1 MKKDFIAMEEEKK
14 EIREVAKYSNDFNSV
29 PLKDFSLVQKKILMT
44 LIWLIKETDGSD
56 ITIDYERFIYL
67 TQAKPKSLEDGIR
80 LIRQTFRKILSLSI
94 TEIETET
101 SYEEFILFTARKVDK
116 QNGEITVRVNP
127 DYFSL
132 IKNFANEYTKFP
144 LQIGNS
150 FSKQYTIDIYKFL
163 RQFADTGFWVVT
175 VENFKRYLA
184 IPDSYGATKIRDKII
199 NPALEE
205 LKEFYPNLRLEEVKA
220 KRKRGERG
228 RPKVTSYRFHFDK
241 EARDVWEDDKYG
253 SKVKET
259 NVPKWSK
266 PNYKNETTEEE
277 QADMKEEKNKLLAK
291 IDNPSQEPPVVE
303 GQTNIY
309 DFLDE

>member
-1 MKKDFIAMEEEKK
+1 MTKEKN
-14 EIREVAKYSNDFNSV
+14 EIREVAKYSNDFNAV

-56 ITIDYERFIYL
+56 ITIDYDRFISL
-67 TQAKPKSLEDGIR
+67 AQSKPRSLEEGIR

-101 SYEEFILFTARKVDK
+101 SYEEFMLFTARKVDK
-116 QNGEITVRVNP
+116 KNGEITVRVNP

-132 IKNFANEYTKFP
+132 IKDFANEYTKFP

-184 IPDSYGATKIRDKII
+184 IPDSYGATKIREKII

-241 EARDVWEDDKYG
+241 EARDAWEDNKYS

-266 PNYKNETTEEE
+266 PDYVNETS
-277 QADMKEEKNKLLAK
+277 EEKKAEMKQQQAEMLAK
-291 IDNPSQEPPVVE
+291 
-303 GQTNIY
+303 
-309 DFLDE
+309 LDDPREK

>member
-1 MKKDFIAMEEEKK
+1 MTEEKN
-14 EIREVAKYSNDFNSV
+14 EIREVAKYSNDFNAV

-56 ITIDYERFIYL
+56 ITIDYDRFISL
-67 TQAKPKSLEDGIR
+67 AQSKPRSLEEGIR
-80 LIRQTFRKILSLSI
+80 LIRQT
-94 TEIETET
+94 
-101 SYEEFILFTARKVDK
+101 SYEEFMLFTARKVDK
-116 QNGEITVRVNP
+116 KNGEITVRVNP

-132 IKNFANEYTKFP
+132 IKDFANEYTKFP

-184 IPDSYGATKIRDKII
+184 IPDSYGATKIREKII

-205 LKEFYPNLRLEEVKA
+205 LKKYYPNLRLEEVKA

-241 EARDVWEDDKYG
+241 EARDAWEDDKYG

-259 NVPKWSK
+259 NVPKWSN
-266 PNYKNETTEEE
+266 PDYKNTTSEETKIELEK
-277 QADMKEEKNKLLAK
+277 QKKEMLGRL
-291 IDNPSQEPPVVE
+291 
-303 GQTNIY
+303 
-309 DFLDE
+309 

>member
-1 MKKDFIAMEEEKK
+1 MTEEKN
-14 EIREVAKYSNDFNSV
+14 EIREVAKYSNDFNAV

-56 ITIDYERFIYL
+56 ITIDYDRFISL
-67 TQAKPKSLEDGIR
+67 AQSKPRSLEEGIR

-101 SYEEFILFTARKVDK
+101 SYEEFMLFTARKVDK
-116 QNGEITVRVNP
+116 KNGEITVRVNP

-132 IKNFANEYTKFP
+132 IKDFANEYTKFP

-184 IPDSYGATKIRDKII
+184 IPDSYGATKIREKII

-205 LKEFYPNLRLEEVKA
+205 LKKYYPNLRLEEVKA

-241 EARDVWEDDKYG
+241 EARDAWEDDKYG

-259 NVPKWSK
+259 NVPKWSN
-266 PNYKNETTEEE
+266 PDYKNTTSEETKIELEK
-277 QADMKEEKNKLLAK
+277 QKKEMLGRL
-291 IDNPSQEPPVVE
+291 
-303 GQTNIY
+303 
-309 DFLDE
+309 

>member
-1 MKKDFIAMEEEKK
+1 MTEEKN
-14 EIREVAKYSNDFNSV
+14 EIREVAKYSNDFNAV

-56 ITIDYERFIYL
+56 ITIDYDRFISL
-67 TQAKPKSLEDGIR
+67 AQSKPRSLEEGIR

-101 SYEEFILFTARKVDK
+101 SYEEFMLFTARKVDK
-116 QNGEITVRVNP
+116 KNGEITVRVNP

-132 IKNFANEYTKFP
+132 IKDFANEYTKFP

-184 IPDSYGATKIRDKII
+184 IPDSYGATKIREKII

-205 LKEFYPNLRLEEVKA
+205 LKKYYPNLRLEEVKA

-241 EARDVWEDDKYG
+241 EARDAWEDDKYG

-259 NVPKWSK
+259 NVPKWSN
-266 PNYKNETTEEE
+266 PEYKNTTS
-277 QADMKEEKNKLLAK
+277 EEKKAEMKQQKAEMLAK
-291 IDNPSQEPPVVE
+291 LEDPREK
-303 GQTNIY
+303 
-309 DFLDE
+309 

>member
-1 MKKDFIAMEEEKK
+1 MTEEKN
-14 EIREVAKYSNDFNSV
+14 EIREVAKYSNDFNAV

-56 ITIDYERFIYL
+56 ITIDYDRFISL
-67 TQAKPKSLEDGIR
+67 AQSKPRSLEEGIR

-101 SYEEFILFTARKVDK
+101 SYEEFMLFTARKVDK
-116 QNGEITVRVNP
+116 KNGEITVRVNP

-132 IKNFANEYTKFP
+132 IKDFANEYTKFP

-150 FSKQYTIDIYKFL
+150 FNKQYTIDIYKFL

-184 IPDSYGATKIRDKII
+184 IPDSYGATKIREKII

-205 LKEFYPNLRLEEVKA
+205 LKKYYPNLRLEEVKA

-241 EARDVWEDDKYG
+241 EARDAWEDNKYS

-266 PNYKNETTEEE
+266 PDYVNETSEET
-277 QADMKEEKNKLLAK
+277 K
-291 IDNPSQEPPVVE
+291 IDLEKRKKE
-303 GQTNIY
+303 ILGR
-309 DFLDE
+309 LE

>member
-1 MKKDFIAMEEEKK
+1 MIEEKN
-14 EIREVAKYSNDFNSV
+14 EIREVAKYSNDFNAV

-56 ITIDYERFIYL
+56 ITIDYDRFISL
-67 TQAKPKSLEDGIR
+67 AQSKPRSLEEGIR

-101 SYEEFILFTARKVDK
+101 SYEEFMLFTARKVDK
-116 QNGEITVRVNP
+116 KNGEITVRVNP

-132 IKNFANEYTKFP
+132 IKDFANEYTKFP

-184 IPDSYGATKIRDKII
+184 IPDSYGATKIREKII

-205 LKEFYPNLRLEEVKA
+205 LKKYYPNLRLEEVKA

-241 EARDVWEDDKYG
+241 EARDAWEDDKYG

-259 NVPKWSK
+259 NVPKWSN
-266 PNYKNETTEEE
+266 PDYKNTTSEETKIELEK
-277 QADMKEEKNKLLAK
+277 QKKEMLGRL
-291 IDNPSQEPPVVE
+291 
-303 GQTNIY
+303 
-309 DFLDE
+309 

>member
-1 MKKDFIAMEEEKK
+1 MTEEKNK
-14 EIREVAKYSNDFNSV
+14 IREVAKYSNDFNAV

-56 ITIDYERFIYL
+56 ITIDYDRFISL
-67 TQAKPKSLEDGIR
+67 AQSKPRSLEEGIR

-101 SYEEFILFTARKVDK
+101 SYEEFMLFTARKVDK
-116 QNGEITVRVNP
+116 KNGEITVRVNP

-132 IKNFANEYTKFP
+132 IKDFANEYTKFP

-184 IPDSYGATKIRDKII
+184 IPDSYGATKIREKII

-205 LKEFYPNLRLEEVKA
+205 LKKYYPNLRLEEVKA

-241 EARDVWEDDKYG
+241 EARDAWEDNKYS

-266 PNYKNETTEEE
+266 PDYVNETSEET
-277 QADMKEEKNKLLAK
+277 K
-291 IDNPSQEPPVVE
+291 IDLEKRKKE
-303 GQTNIY
+303 ILGR
-309 DFLDE
+309 LE

>member
-1 MKKDFIAMEEEKK
+1 MTEEKN
-14 EIREVAKYSNDFNSV
+14 EIREVAKYSNDFNAV

-56 ITIDYERFIYL
+56 ITIDYDRFISL
-67 TQAKPKSLEDGIR
+67 AQSKPRSLEEGIR

-101 SYEEFILFTARKVDK
+101 SYEEFMLFTARKVDK
-116 QNGEITVRVNP
+116 KNGEITVRVNP

-132 IKNFANEYTKFP
+132 IKDFANEYTKFP

-184 IPDSYGATKIRDKII
+184 IPDSYGATKIREKII
-199 NPALEE
+199 KPALDE
-205 LKEFYPNLRLEEVKA
+205 LKKYYPNLRLEEVKA
-220 KRKRGERG
+220 KRKRGELG

-241 EARDVWEDDKYG
+241 EARDAWEDDKYG

-259 NVPKWSK
+259 NVPKWSN
-266 PNYKNETTEEE
+266 PEYKNTTS
-277 QADMKEEKNKLLAK
+277 EEKKAEMKQQKAEMLAK
-291 IDNPSQEPPVVE
+291 
-303 GQTNIY
+303 
-309 DFLDE
+309 LDDPREK

>member
-1 MKKDFIAMEEEKK
+1 MTEEKN
-14 EIREVAKYSNDFNSV
+14 EIREVAKYSNDFNAV

-56 ITIDYERFIYL
+56 ITIDYDRFISL
-67 TQAKPKSLEDGIR
+67 AQSKPRSLEEGIR

-101 SYEEFILFTARKVDK
+101 SYEEFMLFTARKVDK
-116 QNGEITVRVNP
+116 KNGEITVRVNP

-132 IKNFANEYTKFP
+132 IKDFANEYTKFP

-184 IPDSYGATKIRDKII
+184 IPDSYGATKIREKII

-205 LKEFYPNLRLEEVKA
+205 LKKYYPNLRLEEVKA
-220 KRKRGERG
+220 KRKMGERG

-241 EARDVWEDDKYG
+241 EARDAWEDDKYG

-259 NVPKWSK
+259 NVPKWSN
-266 PNYKNETTEEE
+266 PDYKNTTSEETKIELEK
-277 QADMKEEKNKLLAK
+277 QKKEMLGRL
-291 IDNPSQEPPVVE
+291 
-303 GQTNIY
+303 
-309 DFLDE
+309 

>member
-1 MKKDFIAMEEEKK
+1 MTEEKN
-14 EIREVAKYSNDFNSV
+14 EIREVAKYSNDFNAV

-56 ITIDYERFIYL
+56 ITIDYDRFISL
-67 TQAKPKSLEDGIR
+67 AQSKPRSLEEGIR

-101 SYEEFILFTARKVDK
+101 SYEEFMLFTARKVDK
-116 QNGEITVRVNP
+116 KNGEITVRVNP

-132 IKNFANEYTKFP
+132 IKDFANEYTKFP

-184 IPDSYGATKIRDKII
+184 IPDSYGATKIREKII

-205 LKEFYPNLRLEEVKA
+205 LKKYYPNLRLEEVKA

-241 EARDVWEDDKYG
+241 EARDAWEDDKYG

-259 NVPKWSK
+259 KVPKWSN
-266 PNYKNETTEEE
+266 PEYKNTTS
-277 QADMKEEKNKLLAK
+277 EEKKAEMKQQKAEMLAK
-291 IDNPSQEPPVVE
+291 
-303 GQTNIY
+303 
-309 DFLDE
+309 LDDPREK

>member
-1 MKKDFIAMEEEKK
+1 MTEEKN
-14 EIREVAKYSNDFNSV
+14 EIREVAKYSNDFNAV

-56 ITIDYERFIYL
+56 ITIDYDRFISL
-67 TQAKPKSLEDGIR
+67 AQSKPRSLEEGIR

-101 SYEEFILFTARKVDK
+101 SYEEFMLFTARKVDK
-116 QNGEITVRVNP
+116 KNGEITVRVNP

-132 IKNFANEYTKFP
+132 IKDFANEYTKFP

-175 VENFKRYLA
+175 IENFKRYLA
-184 IPDSYGATKIRDKII
+184 IPDSYGATKIREKII

-205 LKEFYPNLRLEEVKA
+205 LKKYYPNLRLEEVKA

-241 EARDVWEDDKYG
+241 EARDAWEDDKYG

-259 NVPKWSK
+259 NVPKWSN
-266 PNYKNETTEEE
+266 PEYKNTTS
-277 QADMKEEKNKLLAK
+277 EEKKAEMKQQKAEMLAK
-291 IDNPSQEPPVVE
+291 
-303 GQTNIY
+303 
-309 DFLDE
+309 LDDPREK

>member
-1 MKKDFIAMEEEKK
+1 MTEEKN
-14 EIREVAKYSNDFNSV
+14 EIREVAKYSNDFNAV

-56 ITIDYERFIYL
+56 ITIDYDRFISL
-67 TQAKPKSLEDGIR
+67 AQSKPRSLEEGIR

-101 SYEEFILFTARKVDK
+101 SYEEFMLFTARKVDK
-116 QNGEITVRVNP
+116 KNGEITVRVNP

-132 IKNFANEYTKFP
+132 IKDFANEYTKFP

-184 IPDSYGATKIRDKII
+184 IPDSYGATKIREKII

-205 LKEFYPNLRLEEVKA
+205 LKKYYPNLRLEEVKA

-228 RPKVTSYRFHFDK
+228 RPKVTSYKFHFDK
-241 EARDVWEDDKYG
+241 EARDAWEDDKYG

-259 NVPKWSK
+259 NVPKWSN
-266 PNYKNETTEEE
+266 PGYKNTTS
-277 QADMKEEKNKLLAK
+277 EEKKAEMKQQQAEMLAK
-291 IDNPSQEPPVVE
+291 
-303 GQTNIY
+303 
-309 DFLDE
+309 LDDPREQ

>member
-1 MKKDFIAMEEEKK
+1 MTEEKN
-14 EIREVAKYSNDFNSV
+14 EIREVAKYSNDFNAV

-56 ITIDYERFIYL
+56 ITIDYDRFISL
-67 TQAKPKSLEDGIR
+67 AQSKPRSLEEGIR

-101 SYEEFILFTARKVDK
+101 SYEEFMLFTARKVDK
-116 QNGEITVRVNP
+116 KNGEITVRVNP

-132 IKNFANEYTKFP
+132 IKDFANEYTKFP

-150 FSKQYTIDIYKFL
+150 FNKQYTIDIYKFL

-175 VENFKRYLA
+175 GENFKRYLA
-184 IPDSYGATKIRDKII
+184 IPDSYGATKIREKII

-205 LKEFYPNLRLEEVKA
+205 LKKYYPNLRLEEVKA

-241 EARDVWEDDKYG
+241 EARDAWEDDKYG

-259 NVPKWSK
+259 NVPKWSN
-266 PNYKNETTEEE
+266 PEYKNTTS
-277 QADMKEEKNKLLAK
+277 EEKKAEMKQQQAEMLAK
-291 IDNPSQEPPVVE
+291 
-303 GQTNIY
+303 
-309 DFLDE
+309 LDDPREQ

>member
-1 MKKDFIAMEEEKK
+1 MTEEKN
-14 EIREVAKYSNDFNSV
+14 EIREVAKYSNDFNAV

-56 ITIDYERFIYL
+56 ITIDYDRFISL
-67 TQAKPKSLEDGIR
+67 AQSKPRSLEEGIR

-101 SYEEFILFTARKVDK
+101 SYEEFMLFTARKVDK
-116 QNGEITVRVNP
+116 KNGEITVRVNP

-132 IKNFANEYTKFP
+132 IKYFANEYTKFP

-184 IPDSYGATKIRDKII
+184 IPDSYGATKIREKII

-205 LKEFYPNLRLEEVKA
+205 LKKYYPNLRLEEVKA

-241 EARDVWEDDKYG
+241 EARDAWEDDKYG

-259 NVPKWSK
+259 NVPKWSN
-266 PNYKNETTEEE
+266 PDYKNTTS
-277 QADMKEEKNKLLAK
+277 EEKKAEMKQQQAEMLAK
-291 IDNPSQEPPVVE
+291 
-303 GQTNIY
+303 
-309 DFLDE
+309 LDDPREQ

>member
-1 MKKDFIAMEEEKK
+1 MTEEKN
-14 EIREVAKYSNDFNSV
+14 EIREVAKYSNDFNAV

-56 ITIDYERFIYL
+56 ITIDYDRFISL
-67 TQAKPKSLEDGIR
+67 AQSKPRSLEEGIR

-101 SYEEFILFTARKVDK
+101 SYEEFMLFTARKVDK
-116 QNGEITVRVNP
+116 KNGEITVRVNP

-132 IKNFANEYTKFP
+132 IKDFANEYTKFP

-184 IPDSYGATKIRDKII
+184 IPDSYGATKIREKII

-205 LKEFYPNLRLEEVKA
+205 LKKYYPNLRLEEVKA

-241 EARDVWEDDKYG
+241 EARDAWEDDKYG
-253 SKVKET
+253 SKAKET
-259 NVPKWSK
+259 NVPKWSN
-266 PNYKNETTEEE
+266 PEYKNTTS
-277 QADMKEEKNKLLAK
+277 EEKKAEMKQQKAEMLAK
-291 IDNPSQEPPVVE
+291 
-303 GQTNIY
+303 
-309 DFLDE
+309 LDAPREK

>member
-1 MKKDFIAMEEEKK
+1 MTEEKN
-14 EIREVAKYSNDFNSV
+14 EIREVAKYSNDFNAV

-56 ITIDYERFIYL
+56 ITIDYDRFISL
-67 TQAKPKSLEDGIR
+67 AQSKPRSLEEGIR

-101 SYEEFILFTARKVDK
+101 SYEEFMLFTARKVDK
-116 QNGEITVRVNP
+116 KNGEITVRVNP

-132 IKNFANEYTKFP
+132 IKDFANEYTKFP

-184 IPDSYGATKIRDKII
+184 IPDSYGATKIREKII

-205 LKEFYPNLRLEEVKA
+205 LKKYYPNLRLEEVKA

-241 EARDVWEDDKYG
+241 EARDAWEDDKYG

-259 NVPKWSK
+259 NVPKWSN
-266 PNYKNETTEEE
+266 PDYKNTTSEETKIELEK
-277 QADMKEEKNKLLAK
+277 QKKEMLGRLYQHTPK
-291 IDNPSQEPPVVE
+291 
-303 GQTNIY
+303 
-309 DFLDE
+309 

>member
-1 MKKDFIAMEEEKK
+1 MTEEKN
-14 EIREVAKYSNDFNSV
+14 EIREVAKYSNDFNTV

-56 ITIDYERFIYL
+56 ITIDYDRFISL
-67 TQAKPKSLEDGIR
+67 AQSKPRSLEEGIR

-101 SYEEFILFTARKVDK
+101 SYEEFMLFTARKVDK
-116 QNGEITVRVNP
+116 KNGEITVRVNP

-132 IKNFANEYTKFP
+132 IKDFANEYTKFP

-184 IPDSYGATKIRDKII
+184 IPDSYGATKIREKII

-205 LKEFYPNLRLEEVKA
+205 LKKYYPNLRLEEVKA

-241 EARDVWEDDKYG
+241 EARDAWEDDKYG

-259 NVPKWSK
+259 NVPKWSN
-266 PNYKNETTEEE
+266 PDYKNTTSEETKIELEK
-277 QADMKEEKNKLLAK
+277 QKKEMLGRL
-291 IDNPSQEPPVVE
+291 
-303 GQTNIY
+303 
-309 DFLDE
+309 

>member
-1 MKKDFIAMEEEKK
+1 MTEEKN
-14 EIREVAKYSNDFNSV
+14 EIREVAKYSNDFNAV

-56 ITIDYERFIYL
+56 ITIDYDRFISL
-67 TQAKPKSLEDGIR
+67 AQSKPRSLEEGIR

-101 SYEEFILFTARKVDK
+101 SYEEFMLFTARKVDK
-116 QNGEITVRVNP
+116 KNGEITVRVNP

-132 IKNFANEYTKFP
+132 IKDFANEYTKFP

-184 IPDSYGATKIRDKII
+184 IPDSYGATKIREKII

-205 LKEFYPNLRLEEVKA
+205 LKKYYPNLRLEEVKA

-241 EARDVWEDDKYG
+241 EARDAWEDDKYG

-259 NVPKWSK
+259 NVPKWSNPK
-266 PNYKNETTEEE
+266 YKNTTS
-277 QADMKEEKNKLLAK
+277 EEKKAEMKQQQAEMLAK
-291 IDNPSQEPPVVE
+291 LADPREQ
-303 GQTNIY
+303 
-309 DFLDE
+309 

>member
-1 MKKDFIAMEEEKK
+1 MTVEKN
-14 EIREVAKYSNDFNSV
+14 EIREVAKYSNDFNAV

-56 ITIDYERFIYL
+56 ITIDYDRFISL
-67 TQAKPKSLEDGIR
+67 AQSKPRSLEEGIR

-101 SYEEFILFTARKVDK
+101 SYEEFMLFTARKVDK
-116 QNGEITVRVNP
+116 KNGEITVRVNP

-132 IKNFANEYTKFP
+132 IKDFANEYTKFP

-184 IPDSYGATKIRDKII
+184 IPDSYGATKIREKII

-205 LKEFYPNLRLEEVKA
+205 LKKYYPNLRLEEVKA

-241 EARDVWEDDKYG
+241 EARDAWEDDKYG

-259 NVPKWSK
+259 NVPKWSN
-266 PNYKNETTEEE
+266 PEYKNTTS
-277 QADMKEEKNKLLAK
+277 EEKKAEMKQQKAEMLAK
-291 IDNPSQEPPVVE
+291 
-303 GQTNIY
+303 
-309 DFLDE
+309 LDDPREK

>member
-1 MKKDFIAMEEEKK
+1 MTEEKN
-14 EIREVAKYSNDFNSV
+14 EIREVAKYSNDFNAV

-56 ITIDYERFIYL
+56 ITIDYDRFISL
-67 TQAKPKSLEDGIR
+67 AQSKPRSLEEGIR

-101 SYEEFILFTARKVDK
+101 SYEEFMLFTARKVDK
-116 QNGEITVRVNP
+116 KNGEITVRVNP

-132 IKNFANEYTKFP
+132 IKDFANEYTKFP

-184 IPDSYGATKIRDKII
+184 IPDSYGATKIREKII

-205 LKEFYPNLRLEEVKA
+205 LKKYYPNLRLEEVKA

-241 EARDVWEDDKYG
+241 EARDAWEDDKYG

-259 NVPKWSK
+259 NVPKWSN
-266 PNYKNETTEEE
+266 PEYKNTTS
-277 QADMKEEKNKLLAK
+277 EEKKAEMKQQKAEMLAK
-291 IDNPSQEPPVVE
+291 
-303 GQTNIY
+303 
-309 DFLDE
+309 LDDPREK

>member
-1 MKKDFIAMEEEKK
+1 MTEEKN
-14 EIREVAKYSNDFNSV
+14 EIREVAKYSNDFNAV

-56 ITIDYERFIYL
+56 ITIDYDRFISL
-67 TQAKPKSLEDGIR
+67 AQSKPRSLEEGIR

-101 SYEEFILFTARKVDK
+101 SYEEFMLFTARKVDK
-116 QNGEITVRVNP
+116 KNGEITVRVNP

-132 IKNFANEYTKFP
+132 IKDFANEYTKFP

-184 IPDSYGATKIRDKII
+184 IPESYGATKIREKII

-205 LKEFYPNLRLEEVKA
+205 LKKYYPNLRLEEVKA

-241 EARDVWEDDKYG
+241 EARDAWEDDKYG

-259 NVPKWSK
+259 NVPKWSN
-266 PNYKNETTEEE
+266 PDYKNTTS
-277 QADMKEEKNKLLAK
+277 EEKKAEMKQQKAEMLAK
-291 IDNPSQEPPVVE
+291 
-303 GQTNIY
+303 
-309 DFLDE
+309 LDEPKEK

>member
-1 MKKDFIAMEEEKK
+1 M
-14 EIREVAKYSNDFNSV
+14 
-29 PLKDFSLVQKKILMT
+29 KDFSLVQKKILMT
-44 LIWLIKETDGSD
+44 LIWLIKETDGSE

-101 SYEEFILFTARKVDK
+101 SYEEFMLFTARKVDK

-127 DYFSL
+127 DYFPL
-132 IKNFANEYTKFP
+132 IKDFANEYTKFP

-184 IPDSYGATKIRDKII
+184 IPDSYGATKIREKII

-205 LKEFYPNLRLEEVKA
+205 LKKYYPNLRLEEVKA

-241 EARDVWEDDKYG
+241 EARDAWEDNKYS

-266 PNYKNETTEEE
+266 PNYVNETSEET
-277 QADMKEEKNKLLAK
+277 K
-291 IDNPSQEPPVVE
+291 IDLEKRKKE
-303 GQTNIY
+303 ILGR
-309 DFLDE
+309 LE

>member
-1 MKKDFIAMEEEKK
+1 MTEEKN
-14 EIREVAKYSNDFNSV
+14 EIREVAKYSNDFNAV

-56 ITIDYERFIYL
+56 ITIDYDRFISL
-67 TQAKPKSLEDGIR
+67 AQSKPRSLEEGIR

-101 SYEEFILFTARKVDK
+101 SYEEFMLFTARKVDK
-116 QNGEITVRVNP
+116 KNGEITVRVNP

-132 IKNFANEYTKFP
+132 IKDFANEYTKFP

-184 IPDSYGATKIRDKII
+184 IPDSYGATKIREKII

-205 LKEFYPNLRLEEVKA
+205 LKKYYPNLRLEEVKA

-241 EARDVWEDDKYG
+241 EARDAWEDDKYG

-259 NVPKWSK
+259 NVPKWSN
-266 PNYKNETTEEE
+266 PDYKNTTS
-277 QADMKEEKNKLLAK
+277 EEKKAEMKQQQAEMLAK
-291 IDNPSQEPPVVE
+291 
-303 GQTNIY
+303 
-309 DFLDE
+309 LDEPREQ

>member
-1 MKKDFIAMEEEKK
+1 MTEEKN
-14 EIREVAKYSNDFNSV
+14 EIREVAKYSNDFNAV

-56 ITIDYERFIYL
+56 ITIDYDRFISL
-67 TQAKPKSLEDGIR
+67 AQSKPRSLEEGIR

-101 SYEEFILFTARKVDK
+101 SYEEFMLFTARKVDK
-116 QNGEITVRVNP
+116 KNGEITVRVNP

-132 IKNFANEYTKFP
+132 IKDFANEYTKFP

-184 IPDSYGATKIRDKII
+184 IPDSYGATKIREKII

-205 LKEFYPNLRLEEVKA
+205 LKKYYPNLRLEELKA

-241 EARDVWEDDKYG
+241 EARDAWEDDKYG

-259 NVPKWSK
+259 NVPKWSN
-266 PNYKNETTEEE
+266 PDYKNTTSEETKIELEK
-277 QADMKEEKNKLLAK
+277 QKKEMLGRL
-291 IDNPSQEPPVVE
+291 
-303 GQTNIY
+303 
-309 DFLDE
+309 

>member
-1 MKKDFIAMEEEKK
+1 MTEEKN
-14 EIREVAKYSNDFNSV
+14 EIREVAKYSNDFNAV

-56 ITIDYERFIYL
+56 ITIDYDRFISL
-67 TQAKPKSLEDGIR
+67 AQSKPRSLEEGIR

-101 SYEEFILFTARKVDK
+101 SYEEFMLFTARKVDK
-116 QNGEITVRVNP
+116 KNGEITVRVNP

-132 IKNFANEYTKFP
+132 IKDFANEYTKFP

-150 FSKQYTIDIYKFL
+150 FNKQYTIDIYKFL

-184 IPDSYGATKIRDKII
+184 IPDSYGATKIREKII

-205 LKEFYPNLRLEEVKA
+205 LKKYYPNLRLEEVKA

-241 EARDVWEDDKYG
+241 EARDAWEDDKYG

-259 NVPKWSK
+259 NVPKWSN
-266 PNYKNETTEEE
+266 PDYKNTTS
-277 QADMKEEKNKLLAK
+277 EEKKAEMKQQQAEMLAK
-291 IDNPSQEPPVVE
+291 
-303 GQTNIY
+303 
-309 DFLDE
+309 LDDPRE

>member
-1 MKKDFIAMEEEKK
+1 MTEEKN
-14 EIREVAKYSNDFNSV
+14 EIREVAKYSNDFNAV

-56 ITIDYERFIYL
+56 ITIDYDRFISL
-67 TQAKPKSLEDGIR
+67 AQSKPRSLEEGIR

-101 SYEEFILFTARKVDK
+101 SYEEFMLFTARKVDK
-116 QNGEITVRVNP
+116 KNGEITVRVNP

-132 IKNFANEYTKFP
+132 IKDFANEYTKFP

-184 IPDSYGATKIRDKII
+184 IPDSYGATKIREKII

-241 EARDVWEDDKYG
+241 EARDAWEDNKYS

-259 NVPKWSK
+259 NVPKWSN
-266 PNYKNETTEEE
+266 PDYKNTTS
-277 QADMKEEKNKLLAK
+277 EEKQAEMKQQQAEMLAK
-291 IDNPSQEPPVVE
+291 
-303 GQTNIY
+303 
-309 DFLDE
+309 LDVPREK

>member
-1 MKKDFIAMEEEKK
+1 MKKDFIAMEEEKN

-101 SYEEFILFTARKVDK
+101 SYEEFMLFTARKVDK

-184 IPDSYGATKIRDKII
+184 IPDSYGATKIREKII

-241 EARDVWEDDKYG
+241 EARDAWEDNKY
-253 SKVKET
+253 SS

-277 QADMKEEKNKLLAK
+277 KVDLNVQKDVLLGK
-291 IDNPSQEPPVVE
+291 IDNPS
-303 GQTNIY
+303 
-309 DFLDE
+309 

>member
-1 MKKDFIAMEEEKK
+1 MTEERN
-14 EIREVAKYSNDFNSV
+14 EIREVAKYSNDFNAV

-56 ITIDYERFIYL
+56 ITIDYDRFISL
-67 TQAKPKSLEDGIR
+67 AQSKPRSLEEGIR

-101 SYEEFILFTARKVDK
+101 SYEEFMLFTARKVDK
-116 QNGEITVRVNP
+116 KNGEITVRVNP

-132 IKNFANEYTKFP
+132 IKDFANEYTKFP

-184 IPDSYGATKIRDKII
+184 IPDSYGATKIREKII

-205 LKEFYPNLRLEEVKA
+205 LKKYYPNLRLEEVKA

-241 EARDVWEDDKYG
+241 EARDAWEDDKYG

-259 NVPKWSK
+259 NVPKWSN
-266 PNYKNETTEEE
+266 PDYKNTTSEETKIELEK
-277 QADMKEEKNKLLAK
+277 QKKEMLGRL
-291 IDNPSQEPPVVE
+291 
-303 GQTNIY
+303 
-309 DFLDE
+309 

>member
-1 MKKDFIAMEEEKK
+1 MTEEKN
-14 EIREVAKYSNDFNSV
+14 EIREVAKYSNDFNTV

-56 ITIDYERFIYL
+56 ITIDYDRFISL
-67 TQAKPKSLEDGIR
+67 AQSKPRSLEEGIR

-101 SYEEFILFTARKVDK
+101 SYEEFMLFTARKVDK
-116 QNGEITVRVNP
+116 QSGEITVRVNP

-132 IKNFANEYTKFP
+132 IKDFANEYTKFP

-184 IPDSYGATKIRDKII
+184 IPESYGATKIREKII

-205 LKEFYPNLRLEEVKA
+205 LKKYYPNLRLEEVKA

-228 RPKVTSYRFHFDK
+228 RPKVTSYKFHFDK
-241 EARDVWEDDKYG
+241 EAREAWEENKYN
-253 SKVKET
+253 SKAKET
-259 NVPKWSK
+259 NVPTWSN
-266 PNYKNETTEEE
+266 PEYKNTTTEEE
-277 QADMKEEKNKLLAK
+277 KLELAK
-291 IDNPSQEPPVVE
+291 LKAERLAR
-303 GQTNIY
+303 
-309 DFLDE
+309 LDEK

>member
-1 MKKDFIAMEEEKK
+1 MTEEKN
-14 EIREVAKYSNDFNSV
+14 EIREVAKYSNDFNAV

-56 ITIDYERFIYL
+56 ITIDYDRFISL
-67 TQAKPKSLEDGIR
+67 AQSKPRSLEEGIR

-101 SYEEFILFTARKVDK
+101 SYEEFMLFTARKVDK
-116 QNGEITVRVNP
+116 KNGEITVRVNP

-132 IKNFANEYTKFP
+132 IKDFANEYTKFP

-163 RQFADTGFWVVT
+163 CQFADTGFWVVT

-184 IPDSYGATKIRDKII
+184 IPDSYGATKIREKII

-205 LKEFYPNLRLEEVKA
+205 LKKYYPNLRLEEVKA

-241 EARDVWEDDKYG
+241 EARDAWEDDKYG

-259 NVPKWSK
+259 NVPKWSN
-266 PNYKNETTEEE
+266 PDYKNTTSEETKIELEK
-277 QADMKEEKNKLLAK
+277 QKKEMLGRL
-291 IDNPSQEPPVVE
+291 
-303 GQTNIY
+303 
-309 DFLDE
+309 

>member
-1 MKKDFIAMEEEKK
+1 MTEEKN
-14 EIREVAKYSNDFNSV
+14 EIREVAKYSNDFNAV

-56 ITIDYERFIYL
+56 ITIDYDRFISL
-67 TQAKPKSLEDGIR
+67 AQSKPRSLEEGIR

-101 SYEEFILFTARKVDK
+101 SYEEFMLFTARKVDK
-116 QNGEITVRVNP
+116 KNGEITVRVNP

-132 IKNFANEYTKFP
+132 IKDFANEYTKFP
-144 LQIGNS
+144 LQIGNR

-184 IPDSYGATKIRDKII
+184 IPDSYGATKIREKII

-205 LKEFYPNLRLEEVKA
+205 LKKYYPNLRLEEVKA

-241 EARDVWEDDKYG
+241 EARDAWEDDKYG

-259 NVPKWSK
+259 NVPKWSN
-266 PNYKNETTEEE
+266 PEYKNTTS
-277 QADMKEEKNKLLAK
+277 EEKKAEMKQQKAEMLAK
-291 IDNPSQEPPVVE
+291 
-303 GQTNIY
+303 
-309 DFLDE
+309 LDDPREK

>member
-1 MKKDFIAMEEEKK
+1 MTEEKN
-14 EIREVAKYSNDFNSV
+14 EIREVAKYSNDFNAV

-56 ITIDYERFIYL
+56 ITIDYDRFISL
-67 TQAKPKSLEDGIR
+67 AQSKPRSLEEGIR

-101 SYEEFILFTARKVDK
+101 SYEEFMLFTARKVDK
-116 QNGEITVRVNP
+116 KNGEITVRVNP

-132 IKNFANEYTKFP
+132 IKDFANEYTKFP

-184 IPDSYGATKIRDKII
+184 IPDSYGATKIREKII

-205 LKEFYPNLRLEEVKA
+205 LKKYYPNLRLEEVKA

-241 EARDVWEDDKYG
+241 EARDAWEDDKYS

-266 PNYKNETTEEE
+266 PNYVNETS
-277 QADMKEEKNKLLAK
+277 EEKKAEMKQQQAEMLAK
-291 IDNPSQEPPVVE
+291 
-303 GQTNIY
+303 
-309 DFLDE
+309 LDDPREQ

>member
-1 MKKDFIAMEEEKK
+1 MTKEKN
-14 EIREVAKYSNDFNSV
+14 EIREVAKYSNDFNAV

-56 ITIDYERFIYL
+56 ITIDYDRFISL
-67 TQAKPKSLEDGIR
+67 AQSKPRSLEEGIR

-101 SYEEFILFTARKVDK
+101 SYEEFMLFTARKVDK
-116 QNGEITVRVNP
+116 KNGEITVRVNP

-132 IKNFANEYTKFP
+132 IKDFANEYTKFP

-184 IPDSYGATKIRDKII
+184 IPDSYGATKIREKII

-205 LKEFYPNLRLEEVKA
+205 LKKYYPNLRLEEVKA

-241 EARDVWEDDKYG
+241 EARDAWEDDKYS
-253 SKVKET
+253 SKAKET

-266 PNYKNETTEEE
+266 PNYVNETS
-277 QADMKEEKNKLLAK
+277 EEKKAEMNQQKAEMLAK
-291 IDNPSQEPPVVE
+291 
-303 GQTNIY
+303 
-309 DFLDE
+309 LDDPREK

>member
-1 MKKDFIAMEEEKK
+1 MTEEKN
-14 EIREVAKYSNDFNSV
+14 EIREVAKYSNDFNTV

-56 ITIDYERFIYL
+56 ITIDYDRFISL
-67 TQAKPKSLEDGIR
+67 AQSKPRSLEEGIR

-101 SYEEFILFTARKVDK
+101 SYEEFMLFTARKVDK
-116 QNGEITVRVNP
+116 QNGEITVQVNP
-127 DYFSL
+127 DYFLL
-132 IKNFANEYTKFP
+132 IKDFANEYTKFP

-184 IPDSYGATKIRDKII
+184 IPDSYGATKIREKII

-205 LKEFYPNLRLEEVKA
+205 LKKYYPNLRLEEVKA

-228 RPKVTSYRFHFDK
+228 RPKVTSYKFHFDK
-241 EARDVWEDDKYG
+241 EARDVWEDDKYS

-259 NVPKWSK
+259 NVPNWSK
-266 PNYKNETTEEE
+266 PDYVNETSEETKAE
-277 QADMKEEKNKLLAK
+277 LAK
-291 IDNPSQEPPVVE
+291 KKAEML
-303 GQTNIY
+303 GR
-309 DFLDE
+309 LDKK

>member
-1 MKKDFIAMEEEKK
+1 MTEEKN
-14 EIREVAKYSNDFNSV
+14 EIREVAKYSNDFNAV

-56 ITIDYERFIYL
+56 ITIDYDRFISL
-67 TQAKPKSLEDGIR
+67 AQSKPRSLEEGIR

-101 SYEEFILFTARKVDK
+101 SYEEFMLFTARKVDK
-116 QNGEITVRVNP
+116 KNGEITVRVNP

-132 IKNFANEYTKFP
+132 IKDFANEYTKFP

-184 IPDSYGATKIRDKII
+184 IPESYGATKIREKII

-205 LKEFYPNLRLEEVKA
+205 LKKYYPNLRLEEVKA

-241 EARDVWEDDKYG
+241 EARDAWEDDKYG

-259 NVPKWSK
+259 NIPKWSN
-266 PNYKNETTEEE
+266 PDYKNTTS
-277 QADMKEEKNKLLAK
+277 EEKKAEMKQQKAEMLAK
-291 IDNPSQEPPVVE
+291 
-303 GQTNIY
+303 
-309 DFLDE
+309 LDEPKEK